1 MGPGMTLT
9 IDEALAAARLAQQNG
24 ELQEAERLL
33 SQVLKAHPDHPEA
46 NHGMGSLAIA
56 VAKPAE
62 ALPFFGAALKA
73 DPQNARHWFS
83 YVDTLLQ
90 LDMINEARRAMDT
103 AGRFGIDANQFA
115 SFEARLSDTDKGQGK
130 EPGERETTR
139 HPGGGH
145 TLNNAQLN
153 RQLKLASRKAKSGA
167 RQEAIRIYSA
177 ILAIY
182 PKNKRA
188 LDGLAELGVTVN
200 ANANAN
206 ANANEA
212 GNVDPPADSLT
223 ALTALIENGQFDEA
237 QQAAATLRQSFPKSI
252 VLINI
257 EGTAFARLNR
267 HDKAVE
273 CFRAALAINPTTAR
287 VHYYL
292 GAALEDAGDLAAARQ
307 CFTEALRLDP
317 EDVGTHCQLAAI
329 KRFTEGDPQIDAMET
344 LLTDKV
350 LSDSLRSRLS
360 FALAKAYEDVEALD
374 KSFRHLKEA
383 NALRSRLLGY
393 DAAQDRELFANI
405 YKYHAL
411 LEVNPAEVPASDRNP
426 AGEPV
431 PIFIVGMPRSGT
443 TLVEQILSSH
453 ASIKAAGEVEL
464 MSQLGTAITREQSH
478 LSSQTIRDFR
488 AMYKS
493 TLHDR
498 TGGGAFITDK
508 LPQNFRYINLITRIF
523 PEARIIHVER
533 DPFATCW
540 SNYKQ
545 NFVTND
551 LGYCYGL
558 EDIVAYYALYR
569 ELMDFW
575 FGQYPDRI
583 YRLDYERLVRDQET
597 ETRKLAAHVGLDW
610 QDAMLSPQDNGR
622 IARTASQQQ
631 VRKGVYK
638 GSSGQWRKFEPFLA
652 GAFELLGQ
660 YCAESDDS
668 SRS

>member
-1 MGPGMTLT
+1 MTLT

-24 ELQEAERLL
+24 KLQEAERLL
-33 SQVLKAHPDHPEA
+33 SQALKAHPDHPEA
-46 NHGMGSLAIA
+46 NHCMGSLAIA

-62 ALPFFGAALKA
+62 ALPFFGVALKA
-73 DPQNARHWFS
+73 NPQNARHWLS

-90 LDMINEARRAMDT
+90 LDMTDEARRAIDT
-103 AGRFGIDANQFA
+103 AGRFGIAANQFA
-115 SFEARLSDTDKGQGK
+115 FFEARLPDTGREPGK
-130 EPGERETTR
+130 EKEEGETTGKPGEARA
-139 HPGGGH
+139 
-145 TLNNAQLN
+145 LNNAQLN
-153 RQLKLASRKAKSGA
+153 RQLKLASKKAKSGA
-167 RQEAIRIYSA
+167 RQEAINIYSG

-188 LDGLAELGVTVN
+188 LDGLAQLGVTVN
-200 ANANAN
+200 ANANA
-206 ANANEA
+206 A
-212 GNVDPPADSLT
+212 GKVDPPAERLT
-223 ALTALIENGQFDEA
+223 ALTMLIENGQFGEA
-237 QQAAATLRQSFPKSI
+237 QQAAATLRQSFPNSI
-252 VLINI
+252 VLLNI

-267 HDKAVE
+267 HDKAIA
-273 CFRAALAINPTTAR
+273 CFRAALAINPASAR

-292 GAALEDAGDLAAARQ
+292 GAALEDAGDLAAAHDS
-307 CFTEALRLDP
+307 FTEALRLDP
-317 EDVGTHCQLAAI
+317 GDVGTHCQLAAI
-329 KRFTEGDPQIDAMET
+329 KRFTEGDPQIAAMET
-344 LLTDKV
+344 LLTGKA

-360 FALAKAYEDVEALD
+360 FALAKAYEDVGALD
-374 KSFRHLKEA
+374 KSFRHLKQA

-411 LEVNPAEVPASDRNP
+411 LEANPAEVPASDRSP

-443 TLVEQILSSH
+443 TLVEQILSAHS
-453 ASIKAAGEVEL
+453 SIKAAGEVEL
-464 MSQLGTAITREQSH
+464 MSQLGTAITREQSL
-478 LSSQTIRDFR
+478 LSCQTIRDFR

-493 TLHDR
+493 TLRDR
-498 TGGGAFITDK
+498 AGGGAFITDK
-508 LPQNFRYINLITRIF
+508 LPQNFRYINLIARIF
-523 PEARIIHVER
+523 PEARVIHVER

-551 LGYCYGL
+551 LGYCYDL

-575 FGQYPDRI
+575 FGQYADRI

-610 QDAMLSPQDNGR
+610 EVAMLSPQDNSR

-652 GAFELLGQ
+652 GAFEPLGQ
-660 YCAESDDS
+660 YCSESDDS

>member
-1 MGPGMTLT
+1 MMLT

-33 SQVLKAHPDHPEA
+33 SQVLKTHPDHPEA
-46 NHGMGSLAIA
+46 NHCMGSLAIA
-56 VAKPAE
+56 VAKPTE

-73 DPQNARHWFS
+73 DPQNARHWLS

-103 AGRFGIDANQFA
+103 AGRFGIDAKQFA
-115 SFEARLSDTDKGQGK
+115 PFEARLSDTDKGQGK

-206 ANANEA
+206 ANAA

-223 ALTALIENGQFDEA
+223 ALTALIENGQFGEA

-252 VLINI
+252 VLLNI

-273 CFRAALAINPTTAR
+273 CFRAALAINPTSAR

-292 GAALEDAGDLAAARQ
+292 GAALEDAGDLVAARH

-344 LLTDKV
+344 LLTGKA

-360 FALAKAYEDVEALD
+360 FALAKAYEDV
-374 KSFRHLKEA
+374 
-383 NALRSRLLGY
+383 
-393 DAAQDRELFANI
+393 
-405 YKYHAL
+405 
-411 LEVNPAEVPASDRNP
+411 
-426 AGEPV
+426 
-431 PIFIVGMPRSGT
+431 
-443 TLVEQILSSH
+443 
-453 ASIKAAGEVEL
+453 
-464 MSQLGTAITREQSH
+464 
-478 LSSQTIRDFR
+478 
-488 AMYKS
+488 
-493 TLHDR
+493 
-498 TGGGAFITDK
+498 
-508 LPQNFRYINLITRIF
+508 
-523 PEARIIHVER
+523 
-533 DPFATCW
+533 
-540 SNYKQ
+540 
-545 NFVTND
+545 
-551 LGYCYGL
+551 
-558 EDIVAYYALYR
+558 
-569 ELMDFW
+569 
-575 FGQYPDRI
+575 
-583 YRLDYERLVRDQET
+583 
-597 ETRKLAAHVGLDW
+597 
-610 QDAMLSPQDNGR
+610 
-622 IARTASQQQ
+622 
-631 VRKGVYK
+631 
-638 GSSGQWRKFEPFLA
+638 
-652 GAFELLGQ
+652 
-660 YCAESDDS
+660 
-668 SRS
+668 